1 MACPL
6 QDRAGR
12 RKAQEERTRE
22 GRVRVG
28 APNCV
33 AGFFTPAWG
42 VNPKWSRP
50 SSSSSLPRSP
60 SMCATQ
66 YALPHDA
73 RHDVCVLRERLEE
86 NRARVLPLRVAVEVQ
101 LRQVAG
107 GQRLTGHGMPAEL
120 FEVRHDVEQLEDEE
134 LAALQAKLTDKQAEE
149 GKWR

>member
-1 MACPL
+1 MVPALFVLFSSTLSLNVRYSICTTT
-6 QDRAGR
+6 R
-12 RKAQEERTRE
+12 R
-22 GRVRVG
+22 
-28 APNCV
+28 C
-33 AGFFTPAWG
+33 
-42 VNPKWSRP
+42 
-50 SSSSSLPRSP
+50 
-60 SMCATQ
+60 
-66 YALPHDA
+66 
-73 RHDVCVLRERLEE
+73 HDVCVLRERLEE